1 MGRMLVRAVTG
12 LVGAA
17 LIAIGLAGIV
27 LPILPG
33 WALIIAGLL
42 VLAREFP
49 RARGLVDR
57 IRRPLEERGIL
68 KRRQPIDL
76 S

>member
-1 MGRMLVRAVTG
+1 MLARVVTG
-12 LVGAA
+12 LLGGA

-27 LPILPG
+27 LPVLPG

-42 VLAREFP
+42 ILAREFP
-49 RARGLVDR
+49 RARQPVDR
-57 IRRPLEERGIL
+57 IRRSLEERGIL
-68 KRRQPIDL
+68 KRRHASDV

>member
-1 MGRMLVRAVTG
+1 MGRTLARIGTG
-12 LVGAA
+12 LIGVI
-17 LIAIGLAGIV
+17 LIVLGLAGIV

-42 VLAREFP
+42 VLSREFLW
-49 RARGLVDR
+49 ARRTVSK
-57 IRRPLEERGIL
+57 IRGPLERRGIL
-68 KRRQPIDL
+68 RRRSSPDV